1 MDHNCSFLY
10 TIHLRKERGT
20 GLLVD
25 LLVRDMKQVSNL
37 LVYLILSRDT
47 QLDMI
52 FMIRN
57 HCVIDDNRN
66 EFLL

>member
-1 MDHNCSFLY
+1 MDHGCSFLY
-10 TIHLRKERGT
+10 TIHLCKERGT

-25 LLVRDMKQVSNL
+25 LLVWNMKQVSYL